1 MEKEKQKSIAFT
13 LRMIHN
19 RIKAVIHKSFP
30 RDCNAPQSQLQ
41 GGILGYLFHHSEE
54 PVYQRDIEKEFCI
67 SRATATN
74 TLQVMEKNG
83 LIVRKSQDK
92 DARLKRI
99 VMTEP
104 ARERHAKVEEH
115 MRLMDR
121 KILQGMTETE
131 ISELYRLLGRLQ
143 DNLEQ
148 MESESGWEDNEMSP
162 KNFLYHKCNKQNEAV
177 PDEAVPDEAVP
188 KEAVPDEAVPS
199 EAVPIQQSQ

>member
-13 LRMIHN
+13 LRVIHN

-30 RDCNAPQSQLQ
+30 RDGNAPQSQLQ
-41 GGILGYLFHHSEE
+41 GGIMGYLFHHPEE
-54 PVYQRDIEKEFCI
+54 PVYQRDIEKEFRI

-99 VMTEP
+99 MMTEP
-104 ARERHAKVEEH
+104 ACERQAKVEGH

-121 KILQGMTETE
+121 MILQGMTETE
-131 ISELYRLLGRLQ
+131 ISELFRLLGRLQ
-143 DNLEQ
+143 DNLER
-148 MESESGWEDNEMSP
+148 MEAEWEGEDGEIP
-162 KNFLYHKCNKQNEAV
+162 PRDCPQHEQGEQT
-177 PDEAVPDEAVP
+177 E
-188 KEAVPDEAVPS
+188 
-199 EAVPIQQSQ
+199 